1 MQDSETPH
9 RWGHTVKVAS
19 SYLPVGSLAELQD
32 WNVTLPG
39 KGVKKWLSHVEREG
53 AVVANPTPG
62 ANIGVVFGASA
73 GTKVKEY

>member
-1 MQDSETPH
+1 M
-9 RWGHTVKVAS
+9 KVAS
-19 SYLPVGSLAELQD
+19 LCLPMGSLAELQD